1 MEIDKTIEVMK
12 AAMEKEMKAKNSNEC
27 MDEKIDIEEAFEETS
42 KETISKATAWEDS
55 RMINNHQEDMVLDE
69 ASKEDNQNI
78 PSKDDINSEDKSE
91 DKPAKSGKSFLK
103 SSKNKELEAKELK
116 LQEMSDRLI
125 RNMAEFDNF
134 RKRSEKEKSQMYDLG
149 VKSTIE
155 KLLPVIDN
163 FERGLGSVA
172 EESKDSPYIQGFNMI
187 YKQLMTTM
195 DEIGV
200 KVIEALGNE
209 FDPNY
214 HNAVL
219 HGEDD
224 TLGENIVAEEFQ
236 KGYMYHDI
244 VVRHSMVKV
253 VN

>member
-1 MEIDKTIEVMK
+1 MEDVDKTIEVIK
-12 AAMEKEMKAKNSNEC
+12 AAMEKEEKAKNTEKFPDKEIDKHRAENHTANYDTIFRKDNE
-27 MDEKIDIEEAFEETS
+27 MLKGQKEEELIDTENIDNDKVS
-42 KETISKATAWEDS
+42 
-55 RMINNHQEDMVLDE
+55 QDE
-69 ASKEDNQNI
+69 AP
-78 PSKDDINSEDKSE
+78 PS
-91 DKPAKSGKSFLK
+91 KSGKSFLK
-103 SSKNKELEAKELK
+103 SAKSKELAAKEEK
-116 LQEMSDRLI
+116 IQELNDRLM
-125 RNMAEFDNF
+125 RSMAEFDNF

-149 VKSTIE
+149 VRSIIE

-163 FERGLGSVA
+163 FERGLGSVNEA
-172 EESKDSPYIQGFNMI
+172 DRDSALVQGFNMI

-200 KVIEALGNE
+200 KTIEAVGNE
-209 FDPNY
+209 FDPNF

-224 TLGENIVAEEFQ
+224 ELGENIVSEEYQ

>member
-1 MEIDKTIEVMK
+1 MDKTIE
-12 AAMEKEMKAKNSNEC
+12 AIRSAMEKEEMAKNSEKF
-27 MDEKIDIEEAFEETS
+27 MDEEIDESTADDEANEQIIFREDNEMLKGQKEEGLTENDNPSNEQVSPEEAT
-42 KETISKATAWEDS
+42 
-55 RMINNHQEDMVLDE
+55 
-69 ASKEDNQNI
+69 
-78 PSKDDINSEDKSE
+78 PSK
-91 DKPAKSGKSFLK
+91 PGKSFLK
-103 SSKNKELEAKELK
+103 SAKSKELAAKEERI
-116 LQEMSDRLI
+116 QELNDKLI

-134 RKRSEKEKSQMYDLG
+134 RKRSDKEKSQMFDLG
-149 VKSTIE
+149 VKNIIE

-163 FERGLGSVA
+163 FERGLSSVN
-172 EESKDSPYIQGFNMI
+172 EEDKDSPLVQGFNMI

-200 KVIEALGNE
+200 KIIEAVGNE

-219 HGEDD
+219 HGEDEE
-224 TLGENIVAEEFQ
+224 LGENIVSEEFQ
-236 KGYMYHDI
+236 KGYMYHET